1 MSEGITEMTIPW
13 HPGFYGAA
21 EIEFAANKGDL
32 EFHREYNLSK
42 EPLRMDL
49 LVIKKISDAKIK
61 NEIGWIF
68 KKHNVV
74 EYKSP
79 EDGLTID
86 DFYKT
91 VGYACLYKGLG
102 ETVDQIEAKEVTVS
116 IFRESYP
123 REMFK
128 ALEKEGQEIEE
139 HFPGIYYIRGRIPF
153 DAQIVVTGRLEE
165 KMHRSLKM
173 LSRNIRREDIEAFIE
188 ETGRLTEPGDRDN
201 VEAVLYV
208 STLANWALYEEVRRD
223 PIMFETLKILMKDE
237 LEKEKEE
244 AVKEAVQEAIQ
255 ETEKKTIERLLRKGK
270 MSIEEIAECCTGFS
284 EEEIRKIQAGLIQR
298 V

>member
-1 MSEGITEMTIPW
+1 MPEGIEKMRIPW

-21 EIEFAANKGDL
+21 EIEFAENKGDL
-32 EFHREYNLSK
+32 EFYREYDLSK

-61 NEIGWIF
+61 NEIGRIF
-68 KKHNVV
+68 KKHNVI

-102 ETVDQIEAKEVTVS
+102 ETVGQIATEEVTVS

-139 HFPGIYYIRGRIPF
+139 RFPGIFYIRGRIPF
-153 DAQIVVTGRLEE
+153 DAQIVVTGRLE
-165 KMHRSLKM
+165 KKLHRSLQM
-173 LSRNIRREDIEAFIE
+173 LSRSIRREDIEAFIE

-223 PIMFETLKILMKDE
+223 PSMFETLKILMKDE
-237 LEKEKEE
+237 LEKEKEA
-244 AVKEAVQEAIQ
+244 AVKEAVQ
-255 ETEKKTIERLLRKGK
+255 ETEKKTIERLLKKGK

-284 EEEIRKIQAGLIQR
+284 EDEIREIQAGLIQR